1 MGEMFVMDSMKIR
14 DAMHAKRFTITELS
28 KRAGVSYQTTRRV
41 LQKNNAM
48 RVSNALK
55 VADALGVQ
63 VEDLKA

>member
-1 MGEMFVMDSMKIR
+1 MGEVFVMDSEKIR
-14 DAMHAKRFTITELS
+14 AAMHGQRWTITELS
-28 KRAGVSYQTTRRV
+28 KRAGVSYQTTRRI

-48 RVSNALK
+48 RIANALK